1 MGRTR
6 GCGKRKKGQL
16 NAPLMTRVRRRIRVT
31 HPFHPLY
38 TQEFEV
44 VNYRKG
50 WAKEVVDCRGE
61 GNRLITVPLAWT
73 DAAEVDPFVVL
84 SAGRSYFRVEDLVL
98 LAEMLE
104 RIRS

>member
-1 MGRTR
+1 MRE
-6 GCGKRKKGQL
+6 KGQL
-16 NAPLMTRVRRRIRVT
+16 NAPLMTRVRQRIRVT

-38 TQEFEV
+38 NQEFEV

-50 WAKEVVDCRGE
+50 WAREVVDCRGE
-61 GNRLITVPLAWT
+61 GDRLITLPLAWT

-104 RIRS
+104 RVGS